1 MALYSKQ
8 EKLNTF
14 QQLPASLL
22 SPLWM
27 YGSIAYIFN
36 TTHVIS
42 FRYPLPTLIPTRL
55 ENQIKVLAPVM
66 GLHYWL
72 FSKNETKRKWNSE
85 IEVTSSHKT
94 NPTSPLWSAA
104 AWSRNVSYDMMRTGL
119 TVRRPWV
126 WMKPFKFRSISSLVP
141 ESITNEFN
149 RPFNHLLISFCQ
161 FCRRTF
167 QILKIQFNSVAYK
180 FLLAKINSFSVII
193 GDLLEEFS
201 EIH

>member
-1 MALYSKQ
+1 
-8 EKLNTF
+8 
-14 QQLPASLL
+14 
-22 SPLWM
+22 
-27 YGSIAYIFN
+27 
-36 TTHVIS
+36 
-42 FRYPLPTLIPTRL
+42 
-55 ENQIKVLAPVM
+55 
-66 GLHYWL
+66 
-72 FSKNETKRKWNSE
+72 
-85 IEVTSSHKT
+85 
-94 NPTSPLWSAA
+94 
-104 AWSRNVSYDMMRTGL
+104 
-119 TVRRPWV
+119 
-126 WMKPFKFRSISSLVP
+126 MKPFKFRSISSLVP